1 MGVPEGLPE
10 EVHVGRF
17 LEARIKEIAGKIL
30 SKILYSMRGPNIYK
44 DTKP

>member
-17 LEARIKEIAGKIL
+17 LDARIKEISGKGIEVAGSRL
-30 SKILYSMRGPNIYK
+30 
-44 DTKP
+44 

>member
-17 LEARIKEIAGKIL
+17 LESRIKEIAGKIL
-30 SKILYSMRGPNIYK
+30 FKNSVFYAWIKC
-44 DTKP
+44 TKP

>member
-1 MGVPEGLPE
+1 LNVFAVSMGVPEGLPE

-30 SKILYSMRGPNIYK
+30 
-44 DTKP
+44 